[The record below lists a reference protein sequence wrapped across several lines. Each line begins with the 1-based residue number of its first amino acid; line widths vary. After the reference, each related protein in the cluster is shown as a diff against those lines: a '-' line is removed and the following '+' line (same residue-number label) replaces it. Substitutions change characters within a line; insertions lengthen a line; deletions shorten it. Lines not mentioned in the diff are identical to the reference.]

1 VRSRGRTVNTRVSEM
16 RVDREIYRALKL
28 YREELLK
35 RFKEERTREI
45 VVEVFDDVVHQFAME
60 SMLREDRE
68 GGDVDEV

>member
-1 VRSRGRTVNTRVSEM
+1 M
-16 RVDREIYRALKL
+16 RADREIYRALKL
-28 YREELLK
+28 YREELLR

-45 VVEVFDDVVHQFAME
+45 VVEVFDDVAHQFAME